1 LIYSLIGYYS
11 LILGLIIGLS
21 LFYFSYKNFNNSK
34 ILDTKILS
42 FTFLQL
48 FFVVIS
54 FFCLIFSFVFSDFSN
69 ETVLNNSHTTKPLF
83 YKISGTWGNHEGSL
97 LMWLLVLTLFIF
109 LFLVRTKNQPVKY
122 KILTLVFQQIIIVG
136 FFLFLIKTSNPF
148 NYIFPTPTEG
158 LGLNPILQDPALAIH
173 PPVLYLGY
181 VGCSIIF
188 SSVLA
193 ATSLKI
199 ISTSWASH
207 IKKWI
212 LISWIFLTLGILLG
226 SIWAYYELGW
236 GGFWFWDPVENVS
249 LMPWLALTTL
259 LHCILVLE
267 KKPILTSW
275 VIILSIATFTLSMCG
290 TFLVRSGILN
300 SVHTFANDPERGL
313 FILVFLFILIFLSIL
328 IFFFFHKNDYKKANG
343 FFWLSKE
350 TSILINNWFMM
361 YFLSVVLIGTVYP
374 IFLDVIS
381 SQKISVGPPFYH
393 KLIIPF
399 LIPFLLMMAV
409 GPKLKWI
416 KSQLEDKLYLISFLI
431 ISILLAFLIL
441 KNFNQN
447 ILINT
452 ILISSAL
459 YLFFIT
465 LRDFFLKKY
474 KNISQNLA
482 HFGFSLLILSILFNN
497 LFSSEIITNLKVGET
512 FENSKTKIVFE
523 SVDQKKEQN
532 YNVIIANF
540 SISNSNGEEE
550 RLSPELRIYNQP
562 IIATSEAD
570 IKTTLMSDKFIVI
583 NLVQNQDFFNV
594 RYQVK
599 PFMLWIWLSVILI
612 SFGGI
617 ISFLQN
623 RSWKK
628 NY

>member
-1 LIYSLIGYYS
+1 MIYSVVGHYS
-11 LILGLIIGLS
+11 LILGLCIGLI
-21 LFYFSYKNFNNSK
+21 LVYFSIQNFRNFNQ
-34 ILDTKILS
+34 LDNKILS
-42 FTFLQL
+42 FSFLQL
-48 FFVVIS
+48 FFVVVSFLTLVIS
-54 FFCLIFSFVFSDFSN
+54 FIISDFSN
-69 ETVLNNSHTTKPLF
+69 ETVFNNSHTTKPLF

-97 LMWLLVLTLFIF
+97 LLWLLVLTLFIF
-109 LFLVRTKNQPVKY
+109 IFLLRTKNQPIKY
-122 KILTLVFQQIIIVG
+122 KILTLVFQQVIIIG
-136 FFLFLIKTSNPF
+136 FFLFLILTSNPF
-148 NYIFPTPTEG
+148 NYLFPVPNEG

-173 PPVLYLGY
+173 PPILYLGY
-181 VGCSIIF
+181 VGSSIIF
-188 SSVLA
+188 SSALA
-193 ATSLKI
+193 ATTLKMV
-199 ISTSWASH
+199 STNWAIH
-207 IKKWI
+207 IKKWV

-267 KKPILTSW
+267 RKETLTSW

-313 FILVFLFILIFLSIL
+313 FILIFLFTLIFLSLL
-328 IFFFFHKNDYKKANG
+328 IFFVFHKPGQNNQAN

-399 LIPFLLMMAV
+399 LIPFLLMMAI

-416 KSQLEDKLYLISFLI
+416 KSDLKDKIYLFSLLVISVLISFFI
-431 ISILLAFLIL
+431 V
-441 KNFNQN
+441 KNFNAN
-447 ILINT
+447 VLVNT
-452 ILISSAL
+452 ILISAAL

-465 LRDFFLKKY
+465 LRDFFIKKY
-474 KNISQNLA
+474 KNLAQNIA

-512 FENSKTKIVFE
+512 YNGSKTKIVFE
-523 SVDQKKEQN
+523 SINQKKQKN
-532 YNVIIANF
+532 YNSIIANF
-540 SISNSNGEEE
+540 SITNSEGINNN
-550 RLSPELRIYNQP
+550 LSPELRIYNQP
-562 IIATSEAD
+562 KITTSEAD
-570 IKTTLMSDKFIVI
+570 IKTTLMKDKFIVI
-583 NLVQNQDFFNV
+583 NLVQNQDYFNV

-599 PFMLWIWLSVILI
+599 PFMLWIWLSVMIISLGGLI
-612 SFGGI
+612 S
-617 ISFLQN
+617 LL
-623 RSWKK
+623 KK
-628 NY
+628 RT